1 MTEARRCPRCT
12 FSLRPW
18 PMGLVEVDACP
29 RCHGT
34 FVEPHEGAHLFGA
47 FDDVTTWGAR
57 GGARSLGEG
66 RLRCPKDQHR
76 LEVWRVELPGGS
88 RVEVDTCPTC
98 RGLWLDASEG
108 LRLQQAAERLATL
121 GPPPRRVTTAEG
133 FHEGALNAP
142 PPGQEKT
149 GVGWYLFQLFTAM
162 PLEVH
167 HPKKRAAVVC
177 LGLIIACV
185 VAFVVEVV
193 AIAGGDEG
201 FIRRYGAVG
210 ADLIR
215 GYNLQAVFTH
225 MFLHGGI
232 AHLAGNMWMLW
243 TFGDNIEDRVGRHR
257 FFALYLGSGLVAL
270 LLQMLLTTD
279 LSMPLVG
286 ASGAIAGL
294 MGAYLGL
301 FPRAKLYQVAFF
313 IRWTVPAWFYV
324 GGWALL
330 NVLIGVAELNRTV
343 PESNVAWWAHVGGF
357 VVGLSWALL
366 RGRSRYG
373 DGVVAAT

>member
-1 MTEARRCPRCT
+1 
-12 FSLRPW
+12 
-18 PMGLVEVDACP
+18 MGLVEVDACP
-29 RCHGT
+29 RCHGV

-47 FDDVTTWGAR
+47 FDDVKTWKAR
-57 GGARSLGEG
+57 GAARSLGEG

-108 LRLQQAAERLATL
+108 LRLQRAAERLATL
-121 GPPPRRVTTAEG
+121 GPPPRRVTTTEG

-167 HPKKRAAVVC
+167 HPKKRTAVVC
-177 LGLIIACV
+177 LALIVACV
-185 VAFVVEVV
+185 VAYVVEVG
-193 AIAGGDEG
+193 AIVGGDEG

-215 GYNLQAVFTH
+215 GSNLQAIFTH
-225 MFLHGGI
+225 MFLHGGV

-243 TFGDNIEDRVGRHR
+243 TFGDNIEDRVGRAR
-257 FFALYLGSGLVAL
+257 FFALYLASGLAAL
-270 LLQMLLTTD
+270 VLQTVLTSDLTT
-279 LSMPLVG
+279 PLVG

-330 NVLIGVAELNRTV
+330 NVLIGLAELNHVV
-343 PESNVAWWAHVGGF
+343 PDGGVAWWAHVGGF

-373 DGVVAAT
+373 DGVVPAT